1 MQAQSVQPCPTLCDP
16 MDCSPPGAS
25 VHGILQAR
33 TLEWG
38 NALLQGPSPTQG
50 SMPGLAIAGDSL
62 SGSPLIIPTHRY
74 TVSYHFL
81 EQRPFE
87 RFEGMARLHPEG
99 WPLPEH
105 VTDTLC
111 TTP

>member
-1 MQAQSVQPCPTLCDP
+1 MLRDP
-16 MDCSPPGAS
+16 MDCSPPGSS

-33 TLEWG
+33 ILEWG
-38 NALLQGPSPTQG
+38 NALLQGLSPTQG
-50 SMPGLAIAGDSL
+50 SSAGLPIAGDSL

-74 TVSYHFL
+74 TVNYHFL

-87 RFEGMARLHPEG
+87 SFEGMARLHPEG
-99 WPLPEH
+99 WPLPER
-105 VTDTLC
+105 VTDALC